1 MPLTRKGEKVMKNM
15 IKTYGSSKK
24 GKEVFYAS
32 INKGK
37 SGSEKWHAS
46 KKLGFHSGGK

>member
-1 MPLTRKGEKVMKNM
+1 MPLTKEGSKVMRNM
-15 IKTYGSSKK
+15 VKQYGSKK
-24 GKEVFYAS
+24 GKQVFYSS

-46 KKLGFHSGGK
+46 KKLGFRSK